1 MIIKRKLFGALDK
14 LSYKNK
20 WQRLGDAVQG
30 TLGGTLYGGIAG
42 GMMGILG
49 GIRE

>member
-30 TLGGTLYGGIAG
+30 TLGGTLYGGG
-42 GMMGILG
+42 
-49 GIRE
+49 